1 MKLCWLRLQ
10 TKRDAVKEHL
20 QGTPGALEGRAR
32 TWDWLHSLWARGPCC
47 NAPQGLY
54 PPIRELCPRAPS
66 LFLTPLPLQGNW
78 ELLNAQTSHLPSH
91 VGQGYKW
98 DTWNRGI
105 PRLTRNIAH
114 IHSSQNRAVI
124 VAQRQ
129 VWEKPQKKPT
139 LSYMVHK
146 KTPFKT
152 PASLCSWKGSVN
164 FSQWLPA
171 LNPPSSLLH
180 CFSLTK

>member
-1 MKLCWLRLQ
+1 MGLAAFTLSKGSLLQ
-10 TKRDAVKEHL
+10 CPPGSLSSHQGAVP
-20 QGTPGALEGRAR
+20 QS
-32 TWDWLHSLWARGPCC
+32 SL
-47 NAPQGLY
+47 
-54 PPIRELCPRAPS
+54 PIS
-66 LFLTPLPLQGNW
+66 DPLPLQGNW
-78 ELLNAQTSHLPSH
+78 ELLNTQTSHLPSH

-105 PRLTRNIAH
+105 PRLSRNIAH
-114 IHSSQNRAVI
+114 IHSSQNWAVI
-124 VAQRQ
+124 VAQKQ

-146 KTPFKT
+146 KTPFKM

-180 CFSLTK
+180 CFSLTN